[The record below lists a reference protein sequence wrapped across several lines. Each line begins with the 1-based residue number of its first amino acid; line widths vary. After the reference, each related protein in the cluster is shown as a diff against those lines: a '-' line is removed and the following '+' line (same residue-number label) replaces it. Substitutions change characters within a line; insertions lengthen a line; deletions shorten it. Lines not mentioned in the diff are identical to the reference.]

1 MKNDIEATGESQN
14 EAKQTIVLAANVER
28 VPSLE
33 NVLDI
38 RRFGSLCKLVRVT
51 CFIVRLVNNLKARVK
66 KEEMQVDILKPQEI
80 SAAENA
86 LIKAAQVRLKETTD
100 YANLVKQLGLVEREG
115 VLRCSSRLGNSSL
128 AVEAREP
135 IILPKDRWL
144 TVLIVRAC
152 HQRVH
157 HCGLRATLA

>member
-1 MKNDIEATGESQN
+1 
-14 EAKQTIVLAANVER
+14 LAANVEK

-51 CFIVRLVNNLKARVK
+51 SFIIRLVNNLKARVK
-66 KEEMQVDILKPQEI
+66 KEEMQADILKPQEI

-100 YANLVKQLGLVEREG
+100 YANLVKQWGLVEREG
-115 VLRCSSRLGNSSL
+115 VLRCSGTLGNADL
-128 AVEAREP
+128 AVEAR
-135 IILPKDRWL
+135 
-144 TVLIVRAC
+144 
-152 HQRVH
+152 
-157 HCGLRATLA
+157 